1 MKKQKEKL
9 KQNKGITL
17 IALVITI
24 IVLLILAG
32 VSIAMLTGENGI
44 LSQAAKAKEETEKAQ
59 ANEAAILDE
68 YNKFLNNAIGGTAGG
83 GTTPE
88 EPENQ
93 GTLGTVTGDEETPTE
108 VKDSLENKVV
118 VPPGFT
124 VQNPEDN
131 VEDGI
136 VIVDSDET
144 RATYGSEF
152 VWIPVGT
159 IHTSSGDKT
168 ITLERYSFGST
179 TGEPSLY
186 SGSITEDTVAEH
198 TYANTPAKDI
208 EEFKT
213 SVEENGGYYL
223 GRYEARTATK
233 RTAKTD
239 PLTQITTKPDEYVY
253 NWVTQLQAAEQSQ
266 NMYTSEYFESD
277 LVNSYAWDTAI
288 VFLQECDDRVDKAT
302 PYSRQNSLNTGS
314 LAEKG
319 TNGTGTEDV
328 ICNVYDM
335 ASNCFEWSTETCSN
349 ADIPCVDRGGGRGG
363 SGNSPSSRGC
373 TNTAASYSDF
383 SFRPLLYL

>member
-1 MKKQKEKL
+1 
-9 KQNKGITL
+9 
-17 IALVITI
+17 
-24 IVLLILAG
+24 
-32 VSIAMLTGENGI
+32 MLTGENGI
-44 LSQAAKAKEETEKAQ
+44 LSQASKAKEETEKAQ
-59 ANEAAILDE
+59 ANEALILDE

-83 GTTPE
+83 TTPE

-93 GTLGTVTGDEETPTE
+93 GTLGTITGDEETPTE
-108 VKDSLENKVV
+108 VEDSLGNKVV

-136 VIVDSDET
+136 VIVDKNHG
-144 RATYGSEF
+144 ATVGSEF

-335 ASNCFEWSTETCSN
+335 ASNCYEWSTETGS
-349 ADIPCVDRGGGRGG
+349 AVPCVFRGGHYYYSNLYTSIRG
-363 SGNSPSSRGC
+363 SGNTSLSDSS
-373 TNTAASYSDF
+373 T